1 WIGIPFSAMYIIALM
16 ENSLLFIIIKS
27 EPCLHEPMHTFLFML
42 GATDTALSTS
52 IVPEML
58 RIFWFHF
65 QEVNLDAC
73 IAQTYFLHGLSL
85 TQSGVLLDM
94 AFDHFTAIC
103 NPLGCTSVLTNTKI
117 IKIRL
122 EILIK
127 SFMLIIRSFI
137 FIAPI
142 IHLKCFRS
150 CHSYIIFHSFCLH
163 QDLLRLSCSNIRFN
177 SFYALALVICTLLF
191 DSILILE
198 SYILILHVLAI
209 LSPEEWFK
217 SLQTCVSHICAVL
230 FFYIPIISLTVVH
243 HFGKHLSSV
252 VHVLMGNICILFPS
266 LMNFKIYSKTQ
277 QMRTRIQ
284 KWFSMK
290 R

>member
-1 WIGIPFSAMYIIALM
+1 
-16 ENSLLFIIIKS
+16 
-27 EPCLHEPMHTFLFML
+27 
-42 GATDTALSTS
+42 
-52 IVPEML
+52 
-58 RIFWFHF
+58 
-65 QEVNLDAC
+65 
-73 IAQTYFLHGLSL
+73 
-85 TQSGVLLDM
+85 M

-198 SYILILHVLAI
+198 SYILILHCLGYSIPRGVVQVLADLC
-209 LSPEEWFK
+209 LSHLCCSVFLYSNHQSDFHVCNKEIQ
-217 SLQTCVSHICAVL
+217 L
-230 FFYIPIISLTVVH
+230 YIR
-243 HFGKHLSSV
+243 
-252 VHVLMGNICILFPS
+252 
-266 LMNFKIYSKTQ
+266 IYC
-277 QMRTRIQ
+277 
-284 KWFSMK
+284 F
-290 R
+290 